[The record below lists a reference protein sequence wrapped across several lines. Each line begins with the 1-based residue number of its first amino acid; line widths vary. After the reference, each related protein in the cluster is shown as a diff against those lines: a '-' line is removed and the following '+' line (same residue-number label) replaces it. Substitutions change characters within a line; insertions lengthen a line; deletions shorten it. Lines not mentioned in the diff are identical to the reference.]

1 VENVHDESVLSSY
14 PSYSSKQEVE
24 KVEKVDDNKL
34 EVPNTVIRSA
44 RLPPRVLGPGLV
56 VVASSRARVIQSFR
70 RIGSSESVLFD
81 EDDVVGASEGLPLH
95 GTRLWATHS
104 KGSSRFSQGTLQPA
118 EIDVA

>member
-81 EDDVVGASEGLPLH
+81 EDDVVKRQKDFLCTGLDSGLLTQKALLVFRKEH
-95 GTRLWATHS
+95 F
-104 KGSSRFSQGTLQPA
+104 SRRR
-118 EIDVA
+118 